1 MKYGDKIIK
10 MEGIIVEIS
19 DGSIGM
25 DLKGRL
31 GHLSVPMRMLITDY
45 PLKVGQEVAF
55 NMSFPEVISPNANEK
70 YVSNIE
76 IRKGGKING

>member
-1 MKYGDKIIK
+1 
-10 MEGIIVEIS
+10 
-19 DGSIGM
+19 M

-45 PLKVGQEVAF
+45 DLKVGQEVEF
-55 NMSFPEVISPNANEK
+55 NMSFPEVMSGEVNEK

-76 IRKGGKING
+76 KNKRGGK

>member
-1 MKYGDKIIK
+1 MKYGDRLVK
-10 MEGIIVEIS
+10 MQGIIVKVS
-19 DGSIGM
+19 DGAVAM

-45 PLKVGQEVAF
+45 DLKVGQEVEF
-55 NMSFPEVISPNANEK
+55 NISFPEVMSGEVNEK

-76 IRKGGKING
+76 KNKRGGK

>member
-1 MKYGDKIIK
+1 MKYGDRLIK
-10 MEGIIVEIS
+10 MQGIIVKIT
-19 DGSIGM
+19 DGAVSM

-45 PLKVGQEVAF
+45 DLKVGQEVEF
-55 NMSFPEVISPNANEK
+55 NLSFPEVMSGEVNEK

-76 IRKGGKING
+76 RNKRGGK